1 MRTLTAITLLLSALP
16 SALVESTPQDTL
28 NKFATAIVAKD
39 FAAVASLVVGG
50 SSDLSGFD
58 AFAKDD
64 FRGFSLSIKV
74 DSLEITGTRAITKIT
89 STFSSPPNDKSDVNE
104 TVELALQEDG
114 IWKIVPPKKVEQMS
128 LVGFFAMLA
137 GNPAGVKEMV
147 ADAKKA
153 ALSTVR
159 LSNMKQLALGV
170 MIMMVDHDDFFPK
183 NPGTLKKQIMP
194 YVKNEELFK
203 DPATKQVLP
212 LFLNPA
218 LVGKSQLKVKKPAET
233 PMLAWGK
240 PGSLWFD
247 ERGYTYVAFSDGHV
261 KRMDKAGAAKL
272 RWSL

>member
-1 MRTLTAITLLLSALP
+1 MRTLTAITLLLAALP
-16 SALVESTPQDTL
+16 NPLQGSTPQDTFD
-28 NKFATAIVAKD
+28 KFATALVSKD
-39 FAAVASLVVGG
+39 FATVSSLVVGG
-50 SSDLSGFD
+50 TSDLSGFE
-58 AFAKDD
+58 AFAKED
-64 FRGFSLSIKV
+64 FKGLSIAIKV
-74 DSLEITGTRAITKIT
+74 DSVEITGSKATAKIT
-89 STFSSPPNDKSDVNE
+89 STVSTTPNDKSDIKE

-114 IWKIVPPKKVEQMS
+114 NWKIVPPKKVEGNVV
-128 LVGFFAMLA
+128 VGLFAYLA
-137 GNPAGVKEMV
+137 GNPAGMKEMV